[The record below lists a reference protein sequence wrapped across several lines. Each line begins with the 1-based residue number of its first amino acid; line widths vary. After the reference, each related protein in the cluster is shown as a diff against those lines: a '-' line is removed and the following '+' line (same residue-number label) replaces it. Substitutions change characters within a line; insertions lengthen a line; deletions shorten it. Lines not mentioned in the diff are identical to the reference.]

1 MCSMYLQSTYY
12 ARTVLYYIIPFHRKY
27 IMLFM
32 YVYKIN
38 IKYITESIPID
49 NTYRKRNYTSNIACV
64 VRFSFR
70 VSV

>member
-1 MCSMYLQSTYY
+1 MYLQSTYY
-12 ARTVLYYIIPFHRKY
+12 ARTILYYIILFPF
-27 IMLFM
+27 IENILCSLCM
-32 YVYKIN
+32 YIN